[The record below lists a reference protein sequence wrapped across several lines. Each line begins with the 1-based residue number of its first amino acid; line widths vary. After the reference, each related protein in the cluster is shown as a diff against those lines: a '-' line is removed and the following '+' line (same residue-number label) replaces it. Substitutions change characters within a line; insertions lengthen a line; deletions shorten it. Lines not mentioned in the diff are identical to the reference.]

1 MTGAELRMAIS
12 AIRNDLKCGYLS
24 YDEAK
29 ERASY
34 FIDIMNSK
42 AKEVAK
48 QFGKKP
54 PKFDFASLMR

>member
-1 MTGAELRMAIS
+1 MTGAELRTAIA

-29 ERASY
+29 GKASY
-34 FIDIMNSK
+34 FIDIMNTK

-48 QFGKKP
+48 KYGKTP
-54 PKFDFASLMR
+54 PNFNFSSLMR

>member
-1 MTGAELRMAIS
+1 MTGDQLRFSIN

-29 ERASY
+29 EKASY
-34 FIDIMNSK
+34 FIDIMNTK

-48 QFGKKP
+48 KYGKTP
-54 PKFDFASLMR
+54 PKFNFASLMR

>member
-1 MTGAELRMAIS
+1 MTGAELRTAI
-12 AIRNDLKCGYLS
+12 ATIRNDLKCGYLS

-29 ERASY
+29 EKASY
-34 FIDIMNSK
+34 FIGIMNTK

-54 PKFDFASLMR
+54 PKFNFASLMR

>member
-1 MTGAELRMAIS
+1 MTGAELRTAI
-12 AIRNDLKCGYLS
+12 ATIRNDLNCGYLS

-29 ERASY
+29 EKASY
-34 FIDIMNSK
+34 FIDIMNTK

-54 PKFDFASLMR
+54 PKFNFASLMR

>member
-1 MTGAELRMAIS
+1 MTGDQLRFSIN

-29 ERASY
+29 KKASY
-34 FIDIMNSK
+34 FIDIMNTK

-48 QFGKKP
+48 KYGKKP
-54 PKFDFASLMR
+54 PKFNFASLMR

>member
-1 MTGAELRMAIS
+1 MTGDQLRFSIN

-29 ERASY
+29 KKASY

-54 PKFDFASLMR
+54 PKFNFASLMR

>member
-1 MTGAELRMAIS
+1 MTGAELRMAIN
-12 AIRNDLKCGYLS
+12 AIKNDLKCGYLS

-34 FIDIMNSK
+34 FIDIMNTK

-54 PKFDFASLMR
+54 PKFNFATLMR

>member
-1 MTGAELRMAIS
+1 MTGAELRMAMN

-34 FIDIMNSK
+34 FICGRF
-42 AKEVAK
+42 K
-48 QFGKKP
+48 Q
-54 PKFDFASLMR
+54 SLVG